1 MAIKLILVKPPGA
14 TRFNFGAFSLGVL
27 AASIRHLAQ
36 VSIIDT
42 TGLTVEKAVETVES
56 HNADMVGVTVMGL
69 PSVIQSVEFIEKL
82 KSAQHRPRGRRN
94 RRTILAGGHGASMV
108 PEMFLSA
115 GVDAVVMGEGER
127 TVERIF
133 VNGIEPG
140 APGLACL
147 VDGRMV
153 KGRPQSLI
161 RPLDQLPL
169 PARDLMP
176 PSGDGIHLMETS
188 RGCPHSC
195 AFCETTRFYGRNWRP
210 YSPARVAAE
219 VRRLVELHDAWTI
232 HFADDN
238 FAADPKR
245 VLEISERIQE
255 NPMPALILASA
266 RADDL
271 LTDARVIPAMARA
284 HILRIS
290 VGVETVDLATAQ
302 AAGKPIPIKT
312 YQEVFR
318 RMREHGMFSVASF
331 IIGLPGETRVSR
343 ERAAEMAIEA
353 GPDSAHFLP
362 FLPLPGVPMASHR
375 KGLDPDPIDERDAD
389 LANRHFFKHPEVQKR
404 LAGVATADGMRGLL
418 ARATLSRIKS
428 DYSFEVP
435 FISA

>member
-1 MAIKLILVKPPGA
+1 MPAPRCSDQEMDVPSNFTVPTFGPMCGPRCRSSPGFGKKPGTVAAFPHRTGGYRMAIKLILVKPPGA

-36 VSIIDT
+36 VSIIDA

-56 HNADMVGVTVMGL
+56 HDADMVGVTVMGL
-69 PSVIQSVEFIEKL
+69 PSAIQSVEFIERL

-161 RPLDQLPL
+161 RPLDQLPP

-195 AFCETTRFYGRNWRP
+195 AFCETTRFYGRNWPLILLHGWRLKCAGWLSFMMHGPFTLPMTILRP
-210 YSPARVAAE
+210 IPSGCWKSASASRRTLCQRSFSHRPVQTTFLQTLASFRQWRGLIFFASPSVSKLWIWQR
-219 VRRLVELHDAWTI
+219 
-232 HFADDN
+232 
-238 FAADPKR
+238 PKR
-245 VLEISERIQE
+245 QE
-255 NPMPALILASA
+255 S
-266 RADDL
+266 
-271 LTDARVIPAMARA
+271 
-284 HILRIS
+284 
-290 VGVETVDLATAQ
+290 
-302 AAGKPIPIKT
+302 
-312 YQEVFR
+312 
-318 RMREHGMFSVASF
+318 
-331 IIGLPGETRVSR
+331 
-343 ERAAEMAIEA
+343 
-353 GPDSAHFLP
+353 P
-362 FLPLPGVPMASHR
+362 F
-375 KGLDPDPIDERDAD
+375 
-389 LANRHFFKHPEVQKR
+389 Q
-404 LAGVATADGMRGLL
+404 
-418 ARATLSRIKS
+418 
-428 DYSFEVP
+428 
-435 FISA
+435 